1 MVRDKELAE
10 LHKTISAKDE
20 SISKLEG
27 EVTNLKSACGQEDIN
42 QLRLKLENAER
53 ELEGVV
59 IQMKERQEELDLS
72 RQQYNQQIVQHGRA
86 QEQCSKLR
94 TENSDLKI
102 QINELA
108 TSSEVQKARNDSM
121 RKEWEEE
128 RDSLKKNAE
137 HVQSRLEQQTSQNK
151 LLHDQLQT
159 LNEQVSFVISGN
171 STEFSGVCSTF

>member
-1 MVRDKELAE
+1 MTLSFILEYAKSNLVRDKELAE
-10 LHKTISAKDE
+10 LHKTISSKDE

-94 TENSDLKI
+94 LALKI
-102 QINELA
+102 IYLFEI
-108 TSSEVQKARNDSM
+108 KARI
-121 RKEWEEE
+121 WF
-128 RDSLKKNAE
+128 
-137 HVQSRLEQQTSQNK
+137 TS
-151 LLHDQLQT
+151 
-159 LNEQVSFVISGN
+159 
-171 STEFSGVCSTF
+171 